1 MREPT
6 LAGKFACA
14 GGPIEG
20 YRALLHRQVIEQ
32 SDSYSCGAAAV
43 ATLLDCFYDITTSEE
58 EIMQL
63 AAVSMATRGV
73 TPGLSEG
80 LTAYD
85 LRVALEAKGLD
96 SKGFLV
102 QPAAL
107 QDYFMRG
114 GLPVI
119 IHIAKP
125 EKHFEVAVGM
135 VENCLVLADPAWGRS
150 LVGLSRFVETRGYTG
165 VVLVPL
171 PTSGLARH
179 AGERQAEM
187 LNWAR
192 DELRALRKLRE
203 GLP

>member
-1 MREPT
+1 
-6 LAGKFACA
+6 
-14 GGPIEG
+14 
-20 YRALLHRQVIEQ
+20 
-32 SDSYSCGAAAV
+32 
-43 ATLLDCFYDITTSEE
+43 
-58 EIMQL
+58 MQL
-63 AAVSMATRGV
+63 AAASMATRGT
-73 TPGLSEG
+73 TPGPSEG

-85 LRVALEAKGLD
+85 LRVALAAKGLD

-107 QDYFMRG
+107 QDYFERG
-114 GLPVI
+114 GLPAI
-119 IHIAKP
+119 IHITKP

-135 VENCLVLADPAWGRS
+135 IGDYLVLADPAWGRS
-150 LVGLSRFVETRGYTG
+150 LVDLSRFVETRGYTG

-179 AGERQAEM
+179 AGEHQEEM

-192 DELRALRKLRE
+192 DELRALRELRE